1 MKTDEAIRHCNKLLE
16 EVKNLG
22 ENNLDEND
30 RAKLLGLR
38 ARIFDILS
46 RVGGANNTFLNQ
58 IQSASST
65 QLAFHYDVTVA
76 VLSSFIA
83 HLEDGLVG
91 GISPKYQAELDMVSE
106 LLEQANNL
114 LINSKVHPAA
124 PAVLIG
130 ATLEEFLRTWVEEAG
145 LSLGSKKAN
154 LDSYTK
160 LLRENELITKQDAKD
175 ITAWAGIRNDA
186 AHGNW
191 SEVGDKSRIK
201 LMLEG
206 VNLFIRQK
214 TG

>member
-1 MKTDEAIRHCNKLLE
+1 METDEAIRHCNKLLE
-16 EVKNLG
+16 EVKSLG
-22 ENNLDEND
+22 VNE
-30 RAKLLGLR
+30 RAKLMGLR
-38 ARIFDILS
+38 ARIDDLLT
-46 RVGGANNTFLNQ
+46 RVGGADNTFLLQ
-58 IQSASST
+58 IKGSGYGVISYAK
-65 QLAFHYDVTVA
+65 DVIVA
-76 VLSSFIA
+76 VLSSFIT
-83 HLEDGLVG
+83 HLEDSLVG

-114 LINSKVHPAA
+114 LANSNVHPAA

-145 LSLGSKKAN
+145 LSLGGKKAT

-160 LLRENELITKQDAKD
+160 LLRENELITKQDVKD
-175 ITAWAGIRNDA
+175 ITAWTGIRNDA

-191 SEVGDKSRIK
+191 EEVGDKERIRV
-201 LMLEG
+201 MRDG

>member
-1 MKTDEAIRHCNKLLE
+1 METGEAIKHCNNLLE
-16 EVKNLG
+16 EVNDLG
-22 ENNLDEND
+22 VND
-30 RAKLLGLR
+30 HAKFRGLR
-38 ARIFDILS
+38 ARIDDFLA
-46 RVGGANNTFLNQ
+46 RVGGTDNTFLKQ
-58 IQSASST
+58 VQSAGYSAMS
-65 QLAFHYDVTVA
+65 YSKDVIVA

-114 LINSKVHPAA
+114 LANSNVHPAA

-145 LSLGSKKAN
+145 LSLGSKKAT

-160 LLRENELITKQDAKD
+160 LLRENDLITKQDVKD

-191 SEVGDKSRIK
+191 SEVGDK
-201 LMLEG
+201 G
-206 VNLFIRQK
+206 NL
-214 TG
+214 

>member
-1 MKTDEAIRHCNKLLE
+1 METDEAIRHCNKLLE
-16 EVKNLG
+16 EVKSLG
-22 ENNLDEND
+22 AND
-30 RAKLLGLR
+30 YAKLRGLR
-38 ARIFDILS
+38 ARIYDLLA
-46 RVGGANNTFLNQ
+46 RVGGADNTFLHQ
-58 IQSASST
+58 IQSASGRLLRYH
-65 QLAFHYDVTVA
+65 QDVIVA

-114 LINSKVHPAA
+114 LANSNVHPAA

-145 LSLGSKKAN
+145 LSLGSKKAT
-154 LDSYTK
+154 LDGYTK
-160 LLRENELITKQDAKD
+160 LLRENELITKQDVKD
-175 ITAWAGIRNDA
+175 ITAWAGIRNNA

-191 SEVGDKSRIK
+191 SEVGDKERIRV
-201 LMLEG
+201 MRDG

>member
-1 MKTDEAIRHCNKLLE
+1 METDEAIRHCNKLLE
-16 EVKNLG
+16 EVKSLG
-22 ENNLDEND
+22 VNE
-30 RAKLLGLR
+30 RAKLMGLR
-38 ARIFDILS
+38 ARIDDLLTK
-46 RVGGANNTFLNQ
+46 VGGADNTFLRQ
-58 IQSASST
+58 IKGSGYGVISYAK
-65 QLAFHYDVTVA
+65 DVIVS

-114 LINSKVHPAA
+114 LANSNVHPAA

-145 LSLGSKKAN
+145 LSLGGKKAT

-175 ITAWAGIRNDA
+175 ITAWTGIRNDA